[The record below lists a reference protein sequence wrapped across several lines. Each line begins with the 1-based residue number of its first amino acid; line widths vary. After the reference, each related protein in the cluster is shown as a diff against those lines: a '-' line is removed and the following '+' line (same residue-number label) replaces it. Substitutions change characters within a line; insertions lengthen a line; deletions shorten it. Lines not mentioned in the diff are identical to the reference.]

1 MVRPH
6 KMRWIRNMPQHV
18 YFKPRAV
25 PLSQIQEVIL
35 TVDEFEA
42 MRLKDIEEMDQIKA
56 AEKMRVHQST
66 FQRMLTR
73 ARKKVTDALLNGKA
87 IKIQGGAFKMP
98 GRDMTGPRGMGP
110 RTGRRGGSAGR
121 GFGGPANECV
131 CTSCGHRESK
141 KLGVPCAQMKCPK
154 CGGPMVRG

>member
-1 MVRPH
+1 
-6 KMRWIRNMPQHV
+6 MRWIRNMPQHV

-25 PLSQIQEVIL
+25 PLSQIKEVIL

-42 MRLKDIEEMDQIKA
+42 MRLKDIEEMDQVQA
-56 AEKMRVHQST
+56 AEKMGVHQST

-98 GRDMTGPRGMGP
+98 GRDMTGPRGTGP
-110 RTGRRGGSAGR
+110 RTGRRGGGAGR
-121 GFGGPANECV
+121 GMGRGLGGPANECV
-131 CTSCGHRESK
+131 CPSCGHREIK
-141 KLGVPCAQMKCPK
+141 QPGVPCAQMKCPK
-154 CGGPMVRG
+154 CGDPMVRG